1 MYSFSA
7 GTAAKPCAR
16 SVQYAR
22 EQDIR
27 PHRKFCRSRAP
38 KYLCMAERPF
48 LFRINQQGRLVVYSM
63 AAVYHTQTGVSTPF
77 FAGFT
82 KSCGFPLARCTS
94 GAAQKAAPRRRERR
108 AGCCCYSLKR
118 SIAVKPS
125 SSGHSGWSAGRSPFG
140 ASWSAGSFSAASAS
154 FGLRWRAY

>member
-48 LFRINQQGRLVVYSM
+48 LFWNKPTRKIGCRFNGRSIPYANGCVN
-63 AAVYHTQTGVSTPF
+63 PF

-118 SIAVKPS
+118 ALALTPS
-125 SSGHSGWSAGRSPFG
+125 SSGRSGWSAGRSPFG
-140 ASWSAGSFSAASAS
+140 VSWSAGSFSAASAS
-154 FGLRWRAY
+154 FALRWRAY